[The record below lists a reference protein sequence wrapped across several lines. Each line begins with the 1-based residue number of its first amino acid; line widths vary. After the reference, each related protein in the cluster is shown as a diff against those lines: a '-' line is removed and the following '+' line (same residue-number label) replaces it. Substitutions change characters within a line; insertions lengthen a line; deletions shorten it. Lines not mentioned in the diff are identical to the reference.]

1 MSDEIK
7 NSEIDKAKELQGE
20 NPDFGDSWW
29 APIALMAVLG
39 FRNIENVEKAE
50 EY

>member
-1 MSDEIK
+1 MGENIKDVDIEKTKEI
-7 NSEIDKAKELQGE
+7 LGE

-39 FRNIENVEKAE
+39 FRGMEKSSNPE
-50 EY
+50 E